1 MAPHMKILSTVF
13 FSFLIVGMAD
23 AQKRPA
29 KFGDI
34 SIEDLKM
41 TRYPKDSSAS
51 AVILVDYG
59 ESSLPYNDSEGEFRL
74 NFERLRRIKI
84 LTKEGLKWADFRILL
99 YHSKSGSE
107 EKLQGLKAVTYN
119 LENGKIVETKVKGES
134 IFKKKYDTNFDEV
147 TVTWPNVKEGS
158 IIELS
163 YEIASDFVFNF
174 QDWEF
179 QETIPVVLS
188 EYRAKIP
195 EYFNYDKYMQGYVPL
210 AINEEDHVPQSIIL
224 HNSQR
229 ASSNGS
235 NVDKIDYTE
244 NRFRW
249 AAKDVPAF
257 KEEPFITTYR
267 DYVSKINFEL
277 SFTKFPG
284 AGIKNYMG
292 SWDDINKFY
301 AENEN
306 FGNEVTGNGFLKE
319 KVEEITKGLSTPEEK
334 IAAIHDFVLTNTT
347 WDGST
352 RTFTSK
358 SFRKLLDEKK
368 GNSAEINLLLAS
380 MLDKANIDVSPALL
394 STRDHGFL
402 RESTAISSQFNYTI
416 CVANLDDKVILL
428 DATEKLL
435 PVGMLPERCLNG
447 KAFVVSKAGYH
458 WVELKPLGKSRT
470 IVSSK
475 FTLADTGEL
484 KGSIEIS
491 KTGYDA
497 LRTRKKYLGG
507 EDDYLKN
514 FLEGRTWELSKNEFK
529 NTKDVHQPFVE
540 AHDLVI
546 TDHVVSAGNILYLN
560 PFILHKE
567 DENPF
572 KHETREYPVDFGSAF
587 DKTYMIKISLPEG
600 YAVEELPQSKMLAL
614 PDGGGKYLYNV
625 NHIGNDISITSSV
638 SINRALFTQMEY
650 PNLREF
656 YNQVVA
662 KQAEQIVIKKK

>member
-1 MAPHMKILSTVF
+1 MKNSSIILLLLFVVAT
-13 FSFLIVGMAD
+13 AD

-41 TRYPKDSSAS
+41 IKYEKDSTAS

-59 ESSLPYNDSEGEFRL
+59 ESSLPYNESESKFTL
-74 NFERLRRIKI
+74 NFQRLRRIKI
-84 LTKEGLKWADFRILL
+84 MTKEGLKWADFQILL
-99 YHSKSGSE
+99 YHSNSGSE

-119 LENGKIVETKVKGES
+119 LENGKIIETKVKGES
-134 IFKKKYDTNFDEV
+134 IFRKKHDANFDEV
-147 TVTWPNVKEGS
+147 TVTWPNVREGS

-195 EYFNYDKYMQGYVPL
+195 EYFSYDKYMQGYVPL
-210 AINEEDHVPQSIIL
+210 AISEEDHVSQSFIL
-224 HNSQR
+224 HTSQR

-235 NVDKIDYTE
+235 NIEKIDYTE

-257 KEEPFITTYR
+257 KEEPYMTTYR

-284 AGIKNYMG
+284 SGIKNYMG

-301 AENEN
+301 SENEN
-306 FGNEVTGNGFLKE
+306 FGGEVTGNGFLKDR
-319 KVEEITKGLSTPEEK
+319 VEEVTKGLTTPEEK
-334 IAAIHDFVLTNTT
+334 ISAIHNYVLTNTT
-347 WDGST
+347 WDGNS

-358 SFRKLLDEKK
+358 SFRKLLEEKK
-368 GNSAEINLLLAS
+368 GSSAEINLLLAS
-380 MLDKANIDVSPALL
+380 MLEKAGVDVSPALL

-402 RESTAISSQFNYTI
+402 REAMAISSQFNYTI
-416 CVANLDDKVILL
+416 CVAKLGDKVVLL

-447 KAFVVSKAGYH
+447 KAFVVSKAGYN
-458 WVELKPLGKSRT
+458 WTALKPLSKSRT
-470 IVSSK
+470 IISSK
-475 FTLADTGEL
+475 FSLAQTGEL
-484 KGSIEIS
+484 KGSLEINR
-491 KTGYDA
+491 TGYDA
-497 LRTRKKYLGG
+497 MKTRKEYLGG
-507 EDDYLKN
+507 EEGYLKD
-514 FLEGRTWELSKNEFK
+514 FLEGRSWELTKNEFK
-529 NTKDVHQPFVE
+529 NTKDVQQPFVE
-540 AHDLVI
+540 THDLVI
-546 TDHVVSAGNILYLN
+546 NDHVVSAGDILYLN

-572 KHETREYPVDFGSAF
+572 KHEAREYPVDFGSAF
-587 DKTYMIKISLPEG
+587 DKTYMIKISIPDG
-600 YAVEELPQSKMLAL
+600 YAVEELPQSKVLTL

-625 NHIGNDISITSSV
+625 GQIGNDISITSSV
-638 SINRALFTQMEY
+638 SINRALFSQTEY